1 MRVWGKK
8 IIALLVVS
16 VFIGTLVSS
25 VATQAANVIMIKVP
39 VDAQLIVKGKAI
51 DETNLAGMDAK
62 TGRIHELAAQHTGVV
77 YGYKQY
83 LVTNLAKPDDVI
95 VYDANKIQIYP
106 TYADAGMID
115 YTGNVAG
122 LGTDITAK
130 VHNAAIAFHNRTGGF
145 SSEGFSTYFQQ
156 GSDAYN
162 KMVASDSG
170 RKWGKFVVP
179 AGVQE
184 VLVSEIYPYTDKA
197 FTAKATITT
206 AATVG
211 YVESY
216 DVYFLFQHNGADFK
230 VTYFTYMP

>member
-1 MRVWGKK
+1 M
-8 IIALLVVS
+8 ALLVLSAFVAM
-16 VFIGTLVSS
+16 LVSP

-39 VDAQLIVKGKAI
+39 IDAQLIVKGKVI
-51 DETNLAGMDAK
+51 DETNLAGMEAK
-62 TGRIHELAAQHTGVV
+62 TGRIHELAAQQTGVV

-83 LVTNLAKPDDVI
+83 LVTNLAKPDDVM
-95 VYDANKIQIYP
+95 VYDTDMIQLYP

-122 LGTDITAK
+122 LGADITTK
-130 VHNAAIAFHNRTGGF
+130 VYHAAIAFHNRTGGF
-145 SSEGFSTYFQQ
+145 SYEGFNTYFQQ

-179 AGVQE
+179 AGVQD
-184 VLVSEIYPYTDKA
+184 VQVSEVYPYTDQA

-216 DVYFLFQHNGADFK
+216 DIYFLFQHNGTDYK